1 MVVGS
6 KISLKLTVK
15 DSSGN
20 PISEGIVS
28 GMTVKL
34 LSTAD
39 HEVVKT
45 LSVDNGIEKIGNEY
59 TVTLTETDTIL
70 LSGKGGKALLQG
82 FLTPCRRAVTIDLG
96 IIKEN
101 AAND

>member
-28 GMTVKL
+28 GMTLKL

-39 HEVVKT
+39 HEKVLTKYGVI
-45 LSVDNGIEKIGNEY
+45 IEK
-59 TVTLTETDTIL
+59 
-70 LSGKGGKALLQG
+70 KQ
-82 FLTPCRRAVTIDLG
+82 
-96 IIKEN
+96 
-101 AAND
+101 